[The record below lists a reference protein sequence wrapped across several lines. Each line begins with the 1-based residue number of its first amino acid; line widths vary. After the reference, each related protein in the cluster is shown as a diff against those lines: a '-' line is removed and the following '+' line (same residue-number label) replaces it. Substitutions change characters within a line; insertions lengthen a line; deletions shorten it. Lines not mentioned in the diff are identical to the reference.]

1 MSDPENAQLNGG
13 GQAPPKSRTCS
24 EQCGDTVKGF
34 NFWAAAICALYGVTI
49 IVLPFLELA
58 SIRFFSSRSW
68 ELFMFIAAVVG
79 FGFWLS
85 STIIYCTCNSSDP
98 AMVAGIKN
106 PHRMNVEPYTS
117 TMFTTWFPSL
127 VIGLWIETWRS
138 QWPAFMLDEFD
149 AYKSFSIYTD
159 SDGAANATGVTPS
172 GLVGM
177 LATWAPAMLVMT
189 EITGILILGHFKR
202 VYDMEMSPIKMG

>member
-1 MSDPENAQLNGG
+1 MADPERGRLVGD
-13 GQAPPKSRTCS
+13 GQQALPQSKTCS
-24 EQCGDTVKGF
+24 EQCGDTVKGY
-34 NFWAAAICALYGVTI
+34 NFWVSVVCAAFGLTI

-68 ELFMFIAAVVG
+68 ELFMFLGAVVG

-85 STIIYCTCNSSDP
+85 SMIIYCSCNSSDP
-98 AMVAGIKN
+98 AMVAGIRN

-117 TMFTTWFPSL
+117 TMFFTWFPSL

-149 AYKSFSIYTD
+149 AYKSFSVYTD
-159 SDGAANATGVTPS
+159 SDAANATGVTPS

-189 EITGILILGHFKR
+189 EITGMFILGHFKR
-202 VYDMEMSPIKMG
+202 VYDMEMSPIKMT